1 MIRRPPIST
10 HTDTLF
16 PSPTLFRSLPGN
28 LSGRGVCGG
37 KGGHGRAVGPGA
49 GAGRDKH
56 HVSGGSHVSGN
67 RNGQDRPGCAVG
79 ADGGSPVK
87 EQPVPGT
94 TLPNFIVI
102 GAAKSATTYIG
113 SASCRERVCQYV

>member
-1 MIRRPPIST
+1 MVRRPPRST
-10 HTDTLF
+10 RADTLF
-16 PSPTLFRSLPGN
+16 PYTTLFRS
-28 LSGRGVCGG
+28 SGRGVCGG

-87 EQPVPGT
+87 EQPVPGP

-102 GAAKSATTYIG
+102 GAAKSATTWINYQLQHKIG
-113 SASCRERVCQYV
+113 RAHV